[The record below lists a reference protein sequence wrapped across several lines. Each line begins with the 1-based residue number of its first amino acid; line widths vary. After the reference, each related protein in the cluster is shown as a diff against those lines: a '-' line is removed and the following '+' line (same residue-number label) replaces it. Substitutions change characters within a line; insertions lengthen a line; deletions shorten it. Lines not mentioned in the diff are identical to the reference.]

1 MTIPVLKP
9 SYTEAEEQAVAAVL
23 RSGWTGLGPR
33 VEEFEQKFAASLGVR
48 YAVATSSCTTA
59 LQIALEISEV
69 GPRGYVPVPS
79 LTFVSS
85 AHAIRY
91 CGAQPV
97 FMDVDPSS
105 LCSLNE
111 QCEEVLSR
119 RFYGAIDAIVSVL
132 YAGQPIGI
140 TSAKYPVIYD
150 CAHACGSSWDAR
162 GKLCCWSFH
171 AVKNLSCGEGGMITT
186 DDEALARRARS
197 LRWMGINTSTY
208 DRNRAAVNDPNRPTY
223 KWEYECREIGYK
235 ANMSDIQAAIG
246 LVQLER
252 LPEMQAKRHVLYR
265 EYLAHLPIAPLFHE
279 SGSALH
285 LMVVKCE
292 RRDELHKFLAE
303 RGVSTGVHYKPIH
316 LYPCYGYQTP
326 LPVVEAEWQRLLTLP
341 LFVDLTVE
349 QVHDICALIGEFYD
363 AKD

>member
-1 MTIPVLKP
+1 MIPVLRP
-9 SYTEAEEQAVAAVL
+9 SFGEAEEKAVAEVL
-23 RSGWTGLGPR
+23 RSGWVGLGPK
-33 VEEFEQKFAASLGVR
+33 VEEFEHKFAASLGVK

-59 LQIALEISEV
+59 LQIALQISDV
-69 GPRGYVPVPS
+69 GEGGYVPVPS

-97 FMDVDPSS
+97 FMDTDPTS

-111 QCEEVLSR
+111 QCEEVLER

-140 TSAKYPVIYD
+140 TSDKYPVIYD
-150 CAHACGSSWDAR
+150 CAHAAGSSWDAR

-186 DDEALARRARS
+186 DDEQLARRARS
-197 LRWMGINTSTY
+197 LRWMGISTSTY
-208 DRNRAAVNDPNRPTY
+208 ERNRPASTY
-223 KWEYECREIGYK
+223 KWEYDCREIGYK

-252 LPEMQAKRHVLYR
+252 LPEMQAKRIDLYN
-265 EYLAHLPIAPLFHE
+265 EYINLLPIVVKPLLHE
-279 SGSALH
+279 PRSSLH

-326 LPVVEAEWQRLLTLP
+326 LPVVESEWQKLLTLP
-341 LFVDLTVE
+341 LFVDLTIE
-349 QVHDICALIGEFYD
+349 QVHDICGMVGEFY
-363 AKD
+363 ARG